1 MSKEQTG
8 SNEFRAQRIE
18 NMRKLEEMG
27 HDAWGQRFERTA
39 RLAEIRADF
48 EEGKTVKAC
57 GRIVGMRKMGKMA
70 FAHIND
76 GSAKFQIML
85 KKDLL
90 GEESFAAFKTLDIGD
105 HIGIEGEEFLTKT
118 EEPTIRATSWTMLS
132 KALLPLPEKFH
143 GLQDVETRY
152 RQRCLDL
159 IANSDV
165 MDLFKKRTRILQ
177 EIRNFLAARDY
188 YEVETPMIQ
197 AMAGGAAATPFRT
210 HYNALSTDMV
220 FRIAPELYLKR
231 LIVGGMDRVFEM
243 NRNFRNEGLDRT
255 HNPEFT
261 VLEIYEAYGDMRTMQ
276 ELTTSLV
283 THLAQ
288 KVFGTLEFEWMGH
301 KIDLG
306 TPWREIAYH
315 DLIKEHLG
323 ADWYEKS
330 IEQMQV
336 KAEELEVDF
345 DPDWGVKDLTYEI
358 YDKVIEGTL
367 IQPTFVTRLPVE
379 LVPLAKGCPD
389 NPELV
394 DVFELII
401 GGKELAPAYSELND
415 PIEQRKRFEAQA
427 GGDYSKIDE
436 DFLTALEHGMPPTG
450 GMGIGI
456 DRLVMLLTG
465 SDAIRDVLLFPQMK
479 PRKRAVEAETEA
491 AEEPVTV

>member
-1 MSKEQTG
+1 MSEQQTN
-8 SNEFRAQRIE
+8 SNDLRDQRIE

-27 HDAWGQRFERTA
+27 YNTWGERFERTA
-39 RLAEIRADF
+39 RLAQIRETFEI
-48 EEGKTVKAC
+48 GQTVKVC
-57 GRIVGMRKMGKMA
+57 GRIVAMRKMGKMA
-70 FAHIND
+70 FAHISD
-76 GSAKFQIML
+76 GTDKFQLML

-90 GEESFAAFKTLDIGD
+90 GDESFAAFKTLDLGD
-105 HIGIEGEEFLTKT
+105 HIGVEGESFLTQT
-118 EEPTIRATSWTMLS
+118 EEPTIRAASWTILS
-132 KALLPLPEKFH
+132 KALLQLPEKFH

-152 RQRCLDL
+152 RQRYLDL
-159 IANSDV
+159 IANPEV
-165 MDLFKKRTRILQ
+165 MDLFKKRTRVMQ
-177 EIRNFLAARDY
+177 EIRNFLGERDFF
-188 YEVETPMIQ
+188 EVETPMIQ
-197 AMAGGAAATPFRT
+197 QMAGGAAATPFRT
-210 HYNALSTDMV
+210 RYNALNTDMV

-276 ELTTSLV
+276 KLTTDLF

-301 KIDLG
+301 SIDLG
-306 TPWREIAYH
+306 TPWREVPYY

-330 IEQMQV
+330 IEQMQL
-336 KAEELEVDF
+336 KAEELNVDF
-345 DPDWGVKDLTYEI
+345 DPDWGVKKLTHEI
-358 YDKVIEGTL
+358 YDKTIEGTL

-379 LVPLAKGCPD
+379 LVPLAKGCAD
-389 NPELV
+389 DPELV

-401 GGKELAPAYSELND
+401 GGKEIAPAYSELND
-415 PIEQRKRFEAQA
+415 PIEQRKRFEEQA
-427 GGDYSKIDE
+427 AGDPSKIDE
-436 DFLTALEHGMPPTG
+436 DFITALEHGMPPTG

-456 DRLVMLLTG
+456 DRLIMLLTG

-479 PRKRAVEAETEA
+479 PRKRAAETG
-491 AEEPVTV
+491 EESAV

>member
-1 MSKEQTG
+1 MSEQQTN
-8 SNEFRAQRIE
+8 SNEFRDQRIE

-27 HDAWGQRFERTA
+27 HNTWGERFERTA
-39 RLAEIRADF
+39 RLTEIRNTF
-48 EEGKTVKAC
+48 EPGKMVKAC
-57 GRIVGMRKMGKMA
+57 GRIVAMRKMGKMA
-70 FAHIND
+70 FAHISD
-76 GSAKFQIML
+76 GSDKFQLML

-90 GEESFAAFKTLDIGD
+90 GEEAFAAFKTLDLGD
-105 HIGIEGEEFLTKT
+105 HIGVEGEEFLTRT
-118 EEPTIRATSWTMLS
+118 EEPTIRAASWTMLS

-152 RQRCLDL
+152 RQRYLDL
-159 IANSDV
+159 IANQEV
-165 MDLFKKRTRILQ
+165 MDLFKKRTQCLQ

-188 YEVETPMIQ
+188 FEVETPMIQ

-276 ELTTSLV
+276 ELITSLF

-288 KVFGTLEFEWMGH
+288 KVFGSLEFDWMGH
-301 KIDLG
+301 KIDIG
-306 TPWREIAYH
+306 TPWREVPYH

-323 ADWYEKS
+323 ADWFEKS

-336 KAEELEVDF
+336 KAEELSVDF
-345 DPDWGVKDLTYEI
+345 DPDWGVKKLTHEI
-358 YDKVIEGTL
+358 YDRTIEETL

-401 GGKELAPAYSELND
+401 GGKEIAPAYSELND
-415 PIEQRKRFEAQA
+415 PMEQRKRFEEQA
-427 GGDYSKIDE
+427 GGDYSKIDA

-450 GMGIGI
+450 GMGIGV
-456 DRLVMLLTG
+456 DRLIMLLTG

-479 PRKRAVEAETEA
+479 QHKSAG
-491 AEEPVTV
+491 EEIASI